1 MRRWKIDVVEPSL
14 DDLLDDAIMIPVMR
28 SAGTSAETLRAELR
42 EAARRFAVR
51 ARPVG
56 SGQSDCCAAI

>member
-28 SAGTSAETLRAELR
+28 SAGTSAETLRLALR
-42 EAARRFAVR
+42 EAARRFAGGT
-51 ARPVG
+51 RPIEAERCGCTV
-56 SGQSDCCAAI
+56 S